1 MDKIEVIN
9 FHEQKEVNG
18 IRFWCYHAGH
28 VLGAAMFFI
37 EIAGVKVLYTGD
49 FSRQEDRHLMS
60 AEIPSVKP
68 DVLIIES
75 TYGTH
80 IHEKRAEREHRFTSL
95 VQDIVTRGG
104 RCLIPVFAL
113 GRAQELLLILD
124 EFWSQH
130 PELQDIP
137 IYYASSLAKKCMAVY
152 QTYVNAM
159 NDRIRRQIAVNNPF
173 VFKHISNLKSIDHFE
188 DVGPCVVMA
197 SPGMMQSGLSRELF
211 ESWCGDSKNGVII
224 AGYCVEGTL
233 AKQILSEPTE
243 VTSMSGHKMPLKMTV
258 DYISFSAH
266 TDYQQ
271 TSEFIRALKP
281 PNIVLVHGEQNE
293 MSRLKAAIER
303 EYEGEDVKMDVFNPA
318 NGHAVSLKFRGE
330 QLAKVMG
337 SLAVEKPVPGQK
349 ISGILVKRNFNY
361 HLMAPADLGKY
372 TELVQS
378 TVQQKASLS
387 YQGTFRA
394 LHFFISKVL
403 TVKVV
408 ELGRVLNIMD
418 RITLTMDDKMVLLE
432 WSSSPD
438 NDTLADAVVTCVIR
452 AQSSHAEVP
461 KGVAEYKVDKMKLS
475 DLMLKMLRDMFGE
488 ESVSNVVKG
497 ERMTLTVS
505 GKRVDICLKELRVSC
520 PEDKTLE
527 TIVGNSVMR
536 MYDTLMPCK

>member
-1 MDKIEVIN
+1 
-9 FHEQKEVNG
+9 
-18 IRFWCYHAGH
+18 
-28 VLGAAMFFI
+28 
-37 EIAGVKVLYTGD
+37 
-49 FSRQEDRHLMS
+49 
-60 AEIPSVKP
+60 
-68 DVLIIES
+68 
-75 TYGTH
+75 
-80 IHEKRAEREHRFTSL
+80 
-95 VQDIVTRGG
+95 
-104 RCLIPVFAL
+104 
-113 GRAQELLLILD
+113 
-124 EFWSQH
+124 
-130 PELQDIP
+130 
-137 IYYASSLAKKCMAVY
+137 
-152 QTYVNAM
+152 
-159 NDRIRRQIAVNNPF
+159 
-173 VFKHISNLKSIDHFE
+173 
-188 DVGPCVVMA
+188 
-197 SPGMMQSGLSRELF
+197 
-211 ESWCGDSKNGVII
+211 
-224 AGYCVEGTL
+224 
-233 AKQILSEPTE
+233 
-243 VTSMSGHKMPLKMTV
+243 MTV

>member
-1 MDKIEVIN
+1 
-9 FHEQKEVNG
+9 
-18 IRFWCYHAGH
+18 
-28 VLGAAMFFI
+28 
-37 EIAGVKVLYTGD
+37 
-49 FSRQEDRHLMS
+49 
-60 AEIPSVKP
+60 
-68 DVLIIES
+68 
-75 TYGTH
+75 
-80 IHEKRAEREHRFTSL
+80 
-95 VQDIVTRGG
+95 
-104 RCLIPVFAL
+104 
-113 GRAQELLLILD
+113 
-124 EFWSQH
+124 
-130 PELQDIP
+130 
-137 IYYASSLAKKCMAVY
+137 
-152 QTYVNAM
+152 
-159 NDRIRRQIAVNNPF
+159 
-173 VFKHISNLKSIDHFE
+173 
-188 DVGPCVVMA
+188 
-197 SPGMMQSGLSRELF
+197 
-211 ESWCGDSKNGVII
+211 
-224 AGYCVEGTL
+224 
-233 AKQILSEPTE
+233 
-243 VTSMSGHKMPLKMTV
+243 MPLKMTV

-281 PNIVLVHGEQNE
+281 PHIVLVHGEQNE

-303 EYEGEDVKMDVFNPA
+303 EYESEEVKLDVFNPA

-408 ELGRVLNIMD
+408 DLGRVLSIMD
-418 RITLTMDDKMVLLE
+418 RITLTMEDKMVLLE

-452 AQSSHAEVP
+452 AQSCHADVP
-461 KGVAEYKVDKMKLS
+461 KGVAEYKIDKVKLS
-475 DLMLKMLRDMFGE
+475 DLMLKMLRDMFGS

-497 ERMTLTVS
+497 EKMTLTVS
-505 GKRVDICLKELRVSC
+505 GKRVDICLKEMRVSC
-520 PEDKTLE
+520 PDDKTLE
-527 TIVGNSVMR
+527 AIVGNSVMR